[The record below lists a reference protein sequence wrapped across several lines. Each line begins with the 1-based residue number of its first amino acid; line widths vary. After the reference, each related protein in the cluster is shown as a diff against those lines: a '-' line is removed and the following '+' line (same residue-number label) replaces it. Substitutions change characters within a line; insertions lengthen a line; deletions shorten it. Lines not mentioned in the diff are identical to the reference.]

1 MALIQATSEYRIF
14 SKSYLVEVREKKNS
28 FRFYLLDISPI
39 VILKVIKLNATK
51 LLKLK
56 LWRVAYKKKKHL
68 LFTPSCDGLIFLAQ
82 CFLKYFLWWKSITKT
97 DKS

>member
-1 MALIQATSEYRIF
+1 MALIQATSEYGIF

-56 LWRVAYKKKKHL
+56 L
-68 LFTPSCDGLIFLAQ
+68 
-82 CFLKYFLWWKSITKT
+82 
-97 DKS
+97 

>member
-1 MALIQATSEYRIF
+1 MALIQATSEYRMF

-39 VILKVIKLNATK
+39 VILKVIKLNAAK

-56 LWRVAYKKKKHL
+56 LWRVAYQKKTFIIYTKQWWVN
-68 LFTPSCDGLIFLAQ
+68 IFSPMFFKIFPLM
-82 CFLKYFLWWKSITKT
+82 KVHHENR
-97 DKS
+97 

>member
-1 MALIQATSEYRIF
+1 MALIQATSEYRMF

-39 VILKVIKLNATK
+39 VILKVIKLNAAK

-56 LWRVAYKKKKHL
+56 LWRVAYQKKTFIIGHL
-68 LFTPSCDGLIFLAQ
+68 HAMECIYISFLFLLLYTSKL
-82 CFLKYFLWWKSITKT
+82 
-97 DKS
+97 

>member
-39 VILKVIKLNATK
+39 VILKVIKLNAIK

-56 LWRVAYKKKKHL
+56 LWRVAYQKKKTFIIYTK
-68 LFTPSCDGLIFLAQ
+68 
-82 CFLKYFLWWKSITKT
+82 LWWVNIFSTMFFKIFPLMKVHHENR
-97 DKS
+97 